1 MDLLN
6 DINDTRNGILLN
18 TALHPALDKG
28 FIAFLKTP
36 NFALSV
42 DDIPYQQP
50 HTGSPASRFTLQH
63 LQPSELGVVIPLV
76 APHNTDARQPEDVS
90 QWPVAITADLIY
102 GASALK
108 AWGSAALND
117 YIWAIS
123 KDSYYDEG
131 GEEEDEEDE
140 ARYNTQSV
148 TKAAI
153 NPANQPTLGDM
164 LDVVVALWRQ
174 PAREGER
181 KLPGDDGADV
191 ANNENKVQTWLQSME
206 GSTS

>member
-28 FIAFLKTP
+28 FIAFLGTP

-63 LQPSELGVVIPLV
+63 LQPSEL
-76 APHNTDARQPEDVS
+76 DVS

-174 PAREGER
+174 PAREGE
-181 KLPGDDGADV
+181 KELPGDDGADV